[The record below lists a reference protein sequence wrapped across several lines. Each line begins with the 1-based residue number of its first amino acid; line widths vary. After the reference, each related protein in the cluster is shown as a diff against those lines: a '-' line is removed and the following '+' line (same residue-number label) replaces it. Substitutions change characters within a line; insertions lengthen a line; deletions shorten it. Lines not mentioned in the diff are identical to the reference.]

1 MMLSS
6 VHLKAWLRTCGGPCV
21 TAPQKLPGGTVS
33 PEHLLGS
40 AARLP
45 PSRPGALQGA
55 AWKTTPLQVKLPR
68 SFDTPGAFVD
78 SLWL

>member
-40 AARLP
+40 AATSPAFETRSP
-45 PSRPGALQGA
+45 ARGSMEDHAFAG
-55 AWKTTPLQVKLPR
+55 QVAKKL
-68 SFDTPGAFVD
+68 
-78 SLWL
+78 